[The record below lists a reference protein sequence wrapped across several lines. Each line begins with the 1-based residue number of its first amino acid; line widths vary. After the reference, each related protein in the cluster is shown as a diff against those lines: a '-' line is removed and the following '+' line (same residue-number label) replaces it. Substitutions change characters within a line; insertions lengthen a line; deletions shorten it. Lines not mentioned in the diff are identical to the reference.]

1 MSSRSCACRCSL
13 CLCSSCL
20 RVGVRILLVGACSD
34 SLSLRPVYDI
44 EKISVVGLF
53 HIALYDIVEEICG
66 SCSVNELDGEVLV
79 ACERIYHVL
88 ALAVLLNEVFGFDD
102 NIVVHKTD
110 LRSLVYYSLTP

>member
-1 MSSRSCACRCSL
+1 MSSRSCACRCYL
-13 CLCSSCL
+13 CLCSSCCL

-66 SCSVNELDGEVLV
+66 SCSVNKLDGEVLV
-79 ACERIYHVL
+79 ACLLCKLSVIVNVL
-88 ALAVLLNEVFGFDD
+88 RTDEFSCKYSSRVCYLLVC
-102 NIVVHKTD
+102 T
-110 LRSLVYYSLTP
+110 VYE